1 MFSSSANLGLSIYFY
16 CPLSFSRCREKC
28 KNKCMGNCISKIN
41 KDPFLVYEEVIKN
54 DLLLFERVLRRALDM
69 GANETYTDAHC
80 LIRSQK

>member
-1 MFSSSANLGLSIYFY
+1 
-16 CPLSFSRCREKC
+16 
-28 KNKCMGNCISKIN
+28 MGNCISKIN

-54 DLLLFERVLRRALDM
+54 DLLLFERVFRRALDM